1 MSQPISSSH
10 AIALPHHQA
19 ALLDAP
25 TVPQVSDR
33 LFTRTFTWGF
43 IASFGLRTNLY
54 LISVIMTT
62 YCMSRYG
69 CDISC
74 VSIATGI
81 FTIGCLAARFC
92 GSRLPRS
99 DPCQPPHPSR
109 ERRRPTL
116 LIVPGFIALGAGIF
130 LMGLSTN
137 DIELL
142 AAAALIGYG
151 LGAIQ
156 PTGLALS
163 TQYLGRSRYT
173 VANATFYMMTDLA
186 CGISPITFGFVVPVL
201 GYPGLFCSLLALS
214 AAGIAG
220 YIVLHRAHRV

>member
-1 MSQPISSSH
+1 
-10 AIALPHHQA
+10 
-19 ALLDAP
+19 
-25 TVPQVSDR
+25 
-33 LFTRTFTWGF
+33 
-43 IASFGLRTNLY
+43 
-54 LISVIMTT
+54 
-62 YCMSRYG
+62 
-69 CDISC
+69 
-74 VSIATGI
+74 
-81 FTIGCLAARFC
+81 
-92 GSRLPRS
+92 
-99 DPCQPPHPSR
+99 
-109 ERRRPTL
+109 
-116 LIVPGFIALGAGIF
+116 LGAGIF

-137 DIELL
+137 GIELL
-142 AAAALIGYG
+142 AAAALIRYG

-201 GYPGLFCSLLALS
+201 GYRGLFCSLLALS